1 MSDNLDKYVPEFDE
15 SELRNK
21 LAGFS
26 REEIVNM
33 LVYSYKLRRVIE
45 KWADED
51 SKKLRKIQEII
62 EAPSS
67 IPGMPGIPT
76 SEDIRRMIEGDEN

>member
-62 EAPSS
+62 ATPSS

-76 SEDIRRMIEGDEN
+76 SDDIRRMIEGDEN